1 MKAAF
6 MKDSPGYEQLSSS
19 VSMGGQANPQLED
32 GYTRISNEL
41 LEAICKYDFTGL
53 QMRILMLFIR
63 SSYGYGKREAAFS
76 LEYIQEK
83 LQIPKRSAQRSL
95 KSLTDA
101 NILQVIQ
108 KASRSTPRIMMLNK
122 KYNEWDI
129 SGDQYVIPKSESGDT
144 QVTKNRVTQMTRSG
158 DRDVTPRGDLAVT
171 HKRKTK
177 ENINKGCQTR
187 ARVCEERVS
196 GPCPTPT
203 LESISGYCQSEGL
216 RFVDARRFFE
226 HYERTKWTTK
236 DGRPVEDWKKLLRK
250 WDKQDREKAAREAAG
265 GQPECRKVKSTGF
278 SNFEQRDY
286 DFDELERQ
294 LLGSQGIGQEV

>member
-1 MKAAF
+1 MNK
-6 MKDSPGYEQLSSS
+6 
-19 VSMGGQANPQLED
+19 QANPQLED

-41 LEAICKYDFTGL
+41 LEAICASDLTGL

-108 KASRSTPRIMMLNK
+108 EASRSTPRIMVLNK

-129 SGDQYVIPKSESGDT
+129 SGDQYVTPKSESGDT

-158 DRDVTPRGDLAVT
+158 DRDVTQRGDLAVT

-187 ARVCEERVS
+187 ARAREERVS
-196 GPCPTPT
+196 GPCLASGERVSGPCPIPT

-236 DGRPVEDWKKLLRK
+236 DGRLVEDWKGLLRK

-294 LLGSQGIGQEV
+294 LLGSQEIKQEV